1 MISSI
6 TLNKVKN
13 IKDWFKS
20 DTPQGAISLI
30 CKMLEFNPKKRPTAD
45 EILKSPYLSQF
56 HNPKEEY

>member
-6 TLNKVKN
+6 NLNKVKN

-20 DTPQGAISLI
+20 DTPHEAITLI

-45 EILKSPYLSQF
+45 
-56 HNPKEEY
+56 